1 MLYNIIAKLDKRLN
15 FPVLQA
21 HCDIPCKIYDPIGAQ
36 IAALT
41 IIRMVDL
48 LSELKAKPRLTLD
61 EQAQFLR
68 LVNQKEV
75 HGLKVKEEVNVIWGD
90 YIKGPQL
97 SQYPEL
103 HELVHS
109 IMLASSHAKQHISRE
124 AAFTLL
130 AKVNRF
136 AEIFWATK
144 QVTTF
149 TAVCP
154 YPPAEKLVYPNL
166 QSDLS

>member
-1 MLYNIIAKLDKRLN
+1 MLYNIIEKLDKKLN

-21 HCDIPCKIYDPIGAQ
+21 HCDIPCKIYDPLSAQ
-36 IAALT
+36 IATLT

-48 LSELKAKPRLTLD
+48 LTELKAKPSLTLD

-75 HGLKVKEEVNVIWGD
+75 HGLKVKEEINIIWGD
-90 YIKGPQL
+90 YIKAPQL
-97 SQYPEL
+97 TQYPEL

-109 IMLASSHAKQHISRE
+109 IMLASSQAKQLINKE
-124 AAFTLL
+124 AALSLL
-130 AKVNRF
+130 VKVNRF

-144 QVTTF
+144 GVSTF
-149 TAVCP
+149 IAVCP
-154 YPPAEKLVYPNL
+154 YPPTEKLVYPDL
-166 QSDLS
+166 QHLQP

>member
-1 MLYNIIAKLDKRLN
+1 MMMLYNIIAKLDKKFN

-21 HCDIPCKIYDPIGAQ
+21 HCDIPCKIYDPINAQ
-36 IAALT
+36 MAALT

-48 LSELKAKPRLTLD
+48 LSELKAKPILTLD

-90 YIKGPQL
+90 YIKAPQL
-97 SQYPEL
+97 AQYPEL
-103 HELVHS
+103 HALVHS
-109 IMLASSHAKQHISRE
+109 IMLASSQAKQHISKE
-124 AAFTLL
+124 AALTLL

-136 AEIFWATK
+136 AEIFWSTK

-149 TAVCP
+149 IAVCP
-154 YPPAEKLVYPNL
+154 YPPAEKLVYPDL
-166 QSDLS
+166 QST

>member
-1 MLYNIIAKLDKRLN
+1 MIYNIIAKLDKRLN

-41 IIRMVDL
+41 IVRMVDL
-48 LSELKAKPRLTLD
+48 LEELKAKSTLTLD

-75 HGLKVKEEVNVIWGD
+75 HGLKVKEEINVIWGD
-90 YIKGPQL
+90 YIKSLQL
-97 SQYPEL
+97 AQYPEL

-109 IMLASSHAKQHISRE
+109 IMLASSQAKQHINKE
-124 AAFTLL
+124 AGLDLL

-149 TAVCP
+149 TAICP
-154 YPPAEKLVYPNL
+154 YPPAEKLIYPNL
-166 QSDLS
+166 QSLQP